1 MKRCDSS
8 FTKTDLIRDAE
19 DAHFR
24 VLHFQ
29 DRVLDHELAAQVA
42 VIRRTHGI
50 HSLKEET
57 KAFNQAASSSYRTAA
72 AAHAGGILS
81 TFGNERAFPFRIPM
95 GLAPS
100 SGG

>member
-24 VLHFQ
+24 ILHFQ

-50 HSLKEET
+50 HFLQQET
-57 KAFNQAASSSYRTAA
+57 KALNRAASSSYRTA